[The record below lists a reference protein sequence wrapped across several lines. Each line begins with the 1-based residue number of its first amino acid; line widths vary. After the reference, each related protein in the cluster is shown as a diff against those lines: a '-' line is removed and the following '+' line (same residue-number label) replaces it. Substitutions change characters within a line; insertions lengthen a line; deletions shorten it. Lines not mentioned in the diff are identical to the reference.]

1 MMSHFT
7 DMTGGLE
14 PTQYID
20 KLENELLNCS
30 KEQNSCKQ
38 RNFSEC
44 LQGNGNSNGGRPS

>member
-20 KLENELLNCS
+20 KLENEPIDVAKNRILANKELFRMLQETKYVADLL
-30 KEQNSCKQ
+30 
-38 RNFSEC
+38 
-44 LQGNGNSNGGRPS
+44 